1 MLTHLPRVTYSNT
14 GTDFS
19 LVHDRLDQLI
29 PRFEAGAL
37 GRTWVTAFATG
48 PSHCALSPIDGALFL
63 GGFPTSTDSDV
74 TAAIAAANAAH
85 GEWSARS
92 LADRLDFALRWEQAL
107 GTDKY
112 NLALAALY
120 EIGKSRIEAVG
131 EAEECLDM
139 VAYYRG
145 EIELRHGYAQSM
157 NELVR
162 NETTR
167 SVLRPYGVF
176 GVISPFNFPLALSVN
191 MICGALLTGN
201 AVVYKPSQGCAL
213 TGLMLAETLNAAG
226 LPQGVFNIVLGGPEV
241 GEAIVSSTDVDGI
254 AFTGSYNT
262 GMGIFRQLVAQEH
275 AKPLIAD
282 MGGKNPAYVSRT
294 ADIAIAAEG
303 VARSA
308 FGLQGQKCSACSV
321 VYVDRAIK
329 DEFVDAIK
337 AFAATLRVGDPRAR
351 EQFMG
356 PLYNE
361 QTVVRFT
368 DALDEARSN
377 GKVYFGGNR
386 IEGLPGNYFAPAIV
400 ELEKEGR
407 LTKDELF
414 MPFLVIRAVDDLRAG
429 IEEGNDVNYGLAAG
443 VYSQDQADIDYFMTH
458 AEAGVL
464 YANRAS
470 GATTGAWPGSQPFCG
485 WKGSGVTGKGGLGP
499 HYLPQFAREQSRTVM
514 HKR

>member
-1 MLTHLPRVTYSNT
+1 MLSHLPRVTYSNT

-19 LVHDRLDQLI
+19 PVHDRLDQLI
-29 PRFEAGAL
+29 PDFEAGSL
-37 GRTWVTAFATG
+37 GRTWATDFASG
-48 PSHCALSPIDGALFL
+48 PSHSALSQIDGALSL
-63 GGFPTSTDSDV
+63 GRFPTSTESDV
-74 TAAIAAANAAH
+74 TAAIAAGNAAH

-92 LADRLDFALRWEQAL
+92 LADRLDFALRWERAL
-107 GTDKY
+107 GADKY
-112 NLALAALY
+112 KLALAALY

-131 EAEECLDM
+131 EAEECVDM

-191 MICGALLTGN
+191 MVCGALLTGN
-201 AVVYKPSQGCAL
+201 TVVYKPSQGCAL

-241 GEAIVSSTDVDGI
+241 GEAIVSSADVDGI
-254 AFTGSYNT
+254 AFTGSQKT
-262 GMGIFRQLVAQEH
+262 GMGIIRQLVAQEH
-275 AKPLIAD
+275 IKPLIAD

-294 ADIAIAAEG
+294 ADIAVAAEG

-337 AFAATLRVGDPRAR
+337 AFAATLRVGDPRTR

-356 PLYNE
+356 PRY
-361 QTVVRFT
+361 
-368 DALDEARSN
+368 N
-377 GKVYFGGNR
+377 GKVHFGGNR
-386 IEGLPGNYFAPAIV
+386 IAGLPGNYFAPAIV

-407 LTKDELF
+407 LTKNELF
-414 MPFLVIRAVDDLRAG
+414 MPFLVIRSVDDLRAG
-429 IEEGNDVNYGLAAG
+429 IAEGNDVNYGLAAG
-443 VYSQDQADIDYFMTH
+443 VYSQDQADIDYFMAH

-514 HKR
+514 HK